1 MPEPIRKTD
10 SPILFIQKAIT
21 NALSS
26 VYTST
31 MATITTVGTNTV
43 NVKIDTSGIELDDVP
58 IITLQGGGSFL
69 QFPITVGDQCMLIF
83 SRDSSDNWLS
93 GSDNLVYS
101 TNFDVN
107 NSFALVGINNNLNL
121 IDIQTYTNLTVDK
134 MKIQNSTA
142 ELITTLSDT
151 TAQLIATVQAIQ
163 ALTVVVGGVTST
175 VPVNVTDFTTISS
188 SLNTLKTQIDSF
200 KV

>member
-10 SPILFIQKAIT
+10 SPILFIQKAII

-26 VYTST
+26 IYTST
-31 MATITTVGTNTV
+31 MATITAVDLNTV
-43 NVKIDTSGIELDDVP
+43 NVKIDTSGIELDDVS

-93 GSDNLVYS
+93 GNDDLIYS

-107 NSFALVGINNNLNL
+107 NAFALVGINNNLNL
-121 IDIQTYTNLTVDK
+121 IDMQTYTNLTVDK

-163 ALTVVVGGVTST
+163 AITVVVGGVTST
-175 VPVNVTDFTTISS
+175 PPVNVADFTTIGL
-188 SLNTLKTQIDSF
+188 SLETLKAQIDSF
-200 KV
+200 KI